1 MADRFYGIDRGE
13 QGVRN
18 VTEGSSST
26 ATTDVEEEINKLNE
40 ELIYI
45 QGFLKSVQAKLSNE
59 RFVAGAPE
67 KVLQIERQKEADAM
81 SKIATIEQSLA
92 GLKK

>member
-26 ATTDVEEEINKLNE
+26 ATTDVELRVDLAANMQKDEVLYALDAIRQA
-40 ELIYI
+40 II
-45 QGFLKSVQAKLSNE
+45 QDIWPPA
-59 RFVAGAPE
+59 
-67 KVLQIERQKEADAM
+67 
-81 SKIATIEQSLA
+81 
-92 GLKK
+92 